1 MYHELVLTTKEYM
14 RNVLVVDPKWLF
26 ELAPKFYKQGDPAV
40 LSKQKRNEK
49 IEPLHDRYNPKGEG
63 PGHLSVASNPGTQ
76 RTHTHAH
83 TQTNQA
89 LSNPHR
95 LAPQPPPTPPHTS
108 DEWRL
113 SKRKG

>member
-49 IEPLHDRYNPKGEG
+49 IEPLHDRFNPKGASLAARQ
-63 PGHLSVASNPGTQ
+63 PGSDPFLCLIVRVISNLSMPAPLFF
-76 RTHTHAH
+76 HTHYI
-83 TQTNQA
+83 
-89 LSNPHR
+89 R
-95 LAPQPPPTPPHTS
+95 
-108 DEWRL
+108 
-113 SKRKG
+113 